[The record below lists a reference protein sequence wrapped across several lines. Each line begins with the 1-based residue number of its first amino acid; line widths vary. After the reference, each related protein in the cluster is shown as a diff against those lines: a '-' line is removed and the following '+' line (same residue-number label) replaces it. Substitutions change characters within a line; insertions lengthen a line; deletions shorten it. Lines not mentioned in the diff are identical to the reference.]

1 MILFDM
7 VFSLLTS
14 NGGVSLK
21 TTAFQVYSRNG
32 DKRLKFDGSAWRKV
46 RP

>member
-21 TTAFQVYSRNG
+21 TTAFRIYS
-32 DKRLKFDGSAWRKV
+32 
-46 RP
+46 